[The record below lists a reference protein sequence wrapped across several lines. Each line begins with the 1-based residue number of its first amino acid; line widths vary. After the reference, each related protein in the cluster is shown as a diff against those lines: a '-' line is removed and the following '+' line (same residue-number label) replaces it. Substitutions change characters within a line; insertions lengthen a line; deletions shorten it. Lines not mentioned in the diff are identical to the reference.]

1 MGDSKVLFDPLH
13 VSTTKMNC
21 SMCKNEAIILQRYS
35 GVHLCRE
42 HFLRSVRKRVYS
54 EFHRQ
59 VHLKGGEKIA
69 VAYSGGKDSSLVLH
83 LLGEILRP
91 MKNISLSAII
101 VDEGIEGYRDVG
113 LSVARDFCKD
123 LDVELIETGMRDAFG
138 ITLDEISKKDRT
150 HGACTYCGVLR
161 RRLMNAAAREIGADY
176 LATGLNLDD
185 TAQGIVMNIFRG
197 DIEKLARMGP
207 HDSVQEGLIP
217 RLQPLRKIP
226 EKESLLF
233 CLQEGLKF
241 HNRECPYAHEAVRN
255 SYREM
260 IAKME
265 EEFPGTR
272 YSILSSYDSMR
283 EALRDS
289 YPPSQLRLCSCG
301 EPTIGERCKGCQLLE
316 EVGLEEKR

>member
-1 MGDSKVLFDPLH
+1 
-13 VSTTKMNC
+13 MNC
-21 SMCKNEAIILQRYS
+21 STCQKEAIILQRYN

-42 HFLRSVRKRVYS
+42 HFLESVRKRAYS
-54 EFHRQ
+54 EFHKQ
-59 VHLKGGEKIA
+59 VHLRGGEKIA
-69 VAYSGGKDSSLVLH
+69 VAYSGGKDSSLTLY
-83 LLGEILRP
+83 LLKEILRP
-91 MKNISLSAII
+91 MKSVSLSAII

-123 LDVELIETGMRDAFG
+123 LEVELIETKMRDALN

-150 HGACTYCGVLR
+150 QGTCTYCGVFR

-185 TAQGIVMNIFRG
+185 TAQGVVMNMFRG
-197 DIEKLARMGP
+197 DMEKLARMGP
-207 HDSVQEGLIP
+207 HDSVQEGLVP
-217 RLQPLRKIP
+217 RLQPLRRIP

-241 HNRECPYAHEAVRN
+241 HDRECPYAHEAVRN
-255 SYREM
+255 TYREM

-272 YSILSSYDSMR
+272 HSILSSYDSIR

-289 YPPSQLRLCSCG
+289 YPPAQLRLCSCG
-301 EPTIGERCKGCQLLE
+301 EPTVGERCKSCQLLGE
-316 EVGLEEKR
+316 LGCEAKR